1 MAVARLLA
9 ITPDGREH
17 RFELE
22 DGQHLVGRAGEGDPP
37 GKVAIKGDPSLSR
50 AHFTLEVGPIW
61 RILPCPQARNRL
73 EFEGE
78 LPAGASFRAGRTLF
92 RREGGLE
99 PRCLTLMPGSRRA
112 RREARAN
119 ACLEALTRFLP
130 LLRQA
135 TDSQELLLD
144 TVHLLKDLLPEA
156 THVAALGNPSLG
168 DAVRPS
174 RRLLSQ
180 VAESGQS
187 LLYQWVGNDHYTQ
200 VDGCGWALASPVF
213 EGRILY
219 AQGKAGGDCPG
230 QQEQVLVDL
239 VAEALTNH
247 LQARRLA
254 QLGRFLSPS
263 LRRLPDLEHL
273 LAPRVGPVTVLF
285 FDLRGSSRAA
295 EANDLV
301 GYHQTLNQVMTEVT
315 GCVFAE
321 EGTVIDY
328 VGDGLMACWG
338 APFAQAVQAPRAA
351 RAALAILERVR
362 QLGHDCGLGLASGR
376 ALAGQVGAADQ
387 VKYGLVG
394 PVANQAARLEGMT
407 KLFDA
412 PILLEA
418 NCRSQLELACRH
430 LATVV
435 PVGMDEAVEVHA
447 LVEPTRPQALEAALA
462 RLGVSGPDEIV
473 KLGSK
478 R

>member
-1 MAVARLLA
+1 MAVARLVA
-9 ITPDGREH
+9 ITPDGKEH
-17 RFELE
+17 RFEVE
-22 DGQHLVGRAGEGDPP
+22 EGQHLVGRAGEHDPP
-37 GKVAIKGDPSLSR
+37 GKLAIKGDPSLSR
-50 AHFTLEVGPIW
+50 SHFTLEVGPTW
-61 RILPCPQARNRL
+61 RVLPCGSARNRL

-78 LPAGASFRAGRTLF
+78 LPSGASFRAGRTLF

-99 PRCLTLMPGSRRA
+99 PRRLTMVPGTRRA

-135 TDSQELLLD
+135 SDSHQLLLE
-144 TVHLLKDLLPEA
+144 TVHLLKDLLPQA

-168 DAVRPS
+168 DEVRPS
-174 RRLLSQ
+174 RQLLAQ
-180 VAESGQS
+180 VADSGES
-187 LLYQWVGNDHYTQ
+187 LLYQWVGNDQFTQ
-200 VDGCGWALASPVF
+200 VEGCGWALASPVCD
-213 EGRILY
+213 GRILY
-219 AQGKAGGDCPG
+219 AQGRAGGEGPG
-230 QQEQVLVDL
+230 LQEQVVVDL

-263 LRRLPDLEHL
+263 LRRLPDLEQL

-338 APFAQAVQAPRAA
+338 APFAQADQAPRAA
-351 RAALAILERVR
+351 RAALAILARVR
-362 QLGHDCGLGLASGR
+362 QLGHDCGLGLASGH

-412 PILLEA
+412 PILVEA
-418 NCRSQLELACRH
+418 NCRAQLELACRH

-435 PVGMDEAVEVHA
+435 PVGMEEPIEVHA
-447 LVEPTRPQALEAALA
+447 LTRPASAGAIEAALA
-462 RLGVSGPDEIV
+462 RLGVSHPHEIV
-473 KLGSK
+473 RLGSK